1 MIYILAYIVLFLP
14 VLIFLPTKVIHKEK
28 MPKGKRMIVTSNH
41 YSNFDTI
48 LYDLKFKRRFR
59 YMAKKELFE
68 NKLLGWM
75 MRSLGGYP
83 VDRQN
88 FAPSVYKKTVELLN
102 KKEPVFIF
110 PEGTRNKLGTEEML
124 KIKAGI
130 IAFAS
135 RGEAEIIPM
144 VMYRKPKL
152 FRKNYVLVGDPFI
165 VQGAN
170 PRRLTKEEVDE
181 NLQRY
186 EKVMQDLRR
195 ELDEY
200 VDSKKRKKKKVKSA

>member
-14 VLIFLPTKVIHKEK
+14 VLIFLPTKVIHKERL
-28 MPKGKRMIVTSNH
+28 PKGKRIIVTSNH

-48 LYDLKFKRRFR
+48 LYDFKFNKKFR

-68 NKLLGWM
+68 NKFVGFI
-75 MRSLGGYP
+75 MRGLGGYP

-88 FAPSVYKKTVELLN
+88 FSPSVYKKTIEYLN
-102 KKEPVFIF
+102 DNKPVFIF

-152 FRKNYVLVGDPFI
+152 FRKNYIMVGDPFL
-165 VQGAN
+165 VEGVN
-170 PRRLTKEEVDE
+170 PKRLTKEELDL
-181 NLQRY
+181 NLERY
-186 EKVMQDLRR
+186 EKVMKNLRA
-195 ELDEY
+195 ELNDY
-200 VDSKKRKKKKVKSA
+200 VDSKRHKKNKLK

>member
-1 MIYILAYIVLFLP
+1 
-14 VLIFLPTKVIHKEK
+14 
-28 MPKGKRMIVTSNH
+28 
-41 YSNFDTI
+41 
-48 LYDLKFKRRFR
+48 
-59 YMAKKELFE
+59 MAKKELFE
-68 NKLLGWM
+68 NKFLGWM

-88 FAPSVYKKTVELLN
+88 FAPSVYKKTIELLN
-102 KKEPVFIF
+102 KNQPVFIF

-144 VMYRKPKL
+144 VMYRTPKL
-152 FRKNYVLVGDPFI
+152 FRKNYIMVGDPFVI
-165 VQGAN
+165 QGAN
-170 PRRLTKEEVDE
+170 PRRLTKEEMDE
-181 NLQRY
+181 NLHRY
-186 EKVMQDLRR
+186 EMVMKNLRI

-200 VDSKKRKKKKVKSA
+200 VDSKKHKNKKNKKSA